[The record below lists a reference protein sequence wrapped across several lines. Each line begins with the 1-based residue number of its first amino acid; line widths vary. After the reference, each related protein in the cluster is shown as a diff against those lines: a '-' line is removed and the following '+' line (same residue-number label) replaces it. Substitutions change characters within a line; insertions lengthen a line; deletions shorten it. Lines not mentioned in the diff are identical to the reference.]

1 VNCCCIAFPASLLNF
16 IVAVCT
22 LQSKESLS
30 AFLKGLVATGKPL
43 ASQFVRR
50 TRHLG
55 ILR

>member
-1 VNCCCIAFPASLLNF
+1 MNCCCIAFPASLLNF